1 MTIEVNQFH
10 DSHHEL
16 LLLFKLQYRLIR
28 WVRLVEAMAISH
40 FNAGAHKCLINEF
53 PHTRADPFERFLR
66 WQRTNAFVLVARDV
80 DLQRVIKKMET
91 MELKLSTEKIAQH
104 QRRPPKL
111 LKK

>member
-16 LLLFKLQYRLIR
+16 LLMFKLQYRLIR

-80 DLQRVIKKMET
+80 DLQRVIKKDGDHGAQT
-91 MELKLSTEKIAQH
+91 FNRKNSSTSKAST
-104 QRRPPKL
+104 KAA
-111 LKK
+111 